1 MNAHVA
7 AEVVIPPKL
16 QVPSR
21 PLVRIVIVG
30 HVDHGKST
38 LIGRLLS
45 ETGSLPDGK
54 LDELKAVST
63 RRGMPF
69 EWSFLLDAL
78 QTERDQG
85 ITIDTSQIRFR
96 TPAREFVLIDAP
108 GHAEFLRNMVTGA
121 SQADAALLLVDVAE
135 GVREQTLRHVYL
147 LHLLGIRQ
155 VVVVINKMDRVGY
168 DDGRF
173 REIDTEIT
181 AHLADLG
188 LKPAAVIPI
197 SARHGDGVVERT
209 PAIGWYR
216 GPTVIEA
223 LDRFAPERPATAL
236 PLRLPVQAVYRFD
249 DRRIVAGR
257 IQSGFIAV
265 GDEIAVA
272 PSGRRAV
279 VRSIE
284 AWPGN
289 DGAGPRH
296 AGAGQSVGIMLDREL
311 FIARGDMI
319 AHAQRQ
325 APSGR
330 RLKARIFW
338 LHDSPLATGASVSV
352 RIGSAETRGTIAKIG
367 NMLDP
372 GDQSAANRDDAS
384 GRLRPSEPVIGPAE
398 GGTRWTGYG
407 GQNHLKQNHIGD
419 VEIALADPIAA
430 DQYEASPRTGR
441 IVLDVGGYIAGGGLV
456 LALDDESQTIAVAA
470 EKSQALAARAASLD
484 RALAGLSL
492 AERLAAIR
500 EGLDGAIVFTT
511 SFGLEDQVI
520 LHHICDAGLDIDV
533 VTLDTGR
540 LFPETYTVWEET
552 ERRYGRRIRAI
563 YPHQAALEDLIAAQG
578 INGFYYAKQAR
589 IACCDVRKVEPL
601 KRALAGAQG
610 WITGL
615 RAEQSADRAQVGFVM
630 ADRERDLLKFNPLV
644 DWSRPALEEL
654 ASAHE
659 VPINAL
665 HQKGFLSIGCAPCT
679 RAVRSGEPERAGR
692 WWWED
697 GTKKECGLHVAAD
710 VAR

>member
-7 AEVVIPPKL
+7 AEVTIPPKL
-16 QVPSR
+16 PSR

-69 EWSFLLDAL
+69 EWSFLLDSL

-96 TPAREFVLIDAP
+96 TPGREFVLIDAP

-121 SQADAALLLVDVAE
+121 SQADAALLLVDAAE
-135 GVREQTLRHVYL
+135 GVREQTLRHAYL

-155 VVVVINKMDRVGY
+155 LVVVINKMDRVGY
-168 DDGRF
+168 GDGRF
-173 REIDTEIT
+173 REIEAEIT

-209 PAIGWYR
+209 AAIGWYR

-223 LDRFAPERPATAL
+223 LDRFAPARPATAL

-289 DGAGPRH
+289 DDTGPRH
-296 AGAGQSVGIMLDREL
+296 AGAGQSVGITLDREL

-325 APSGR
+325 APSGL
-330 RLKARIFW
+330 RLKARVFW
-338 LHDSPLATGASVSV
+338 LHDTPLAVGASVSV
-352 RIGSAETRGTIAKIG
+352 RMGSAETRGAITKIG
-367 NMLDP
+367 NVFDP
-372 GDQSAANRDDAS
+372 GDQSAANRDT
-384 GRLRPSEPVIGPAE
+384 V
-398 GGTRWTGYG
+398 
-407 GQNHLKQNHIGD
+407 GQNHLRPNHIGD
-419 VEIALADPIAA
+419 VEIALANPIAA
-430 DQYEASPRTGR
+430 DQYEANPRTGR

-456 LALDDESQTIAVAA
+456 LALDDGSQTFPVAA

-492 AERLAAIR
+492 AGRLAAIR
-500 EGLDGAIVFTT
+500 AGLDGAIVFTA

-615 RAEQSADRAQVGFVM
+615 RAEQSADRAKVGVVI
-630 ADRERDLLKFNPLV
+630 ADRARNLLKFNPLI
-644 DWSRPALEEL
+644 DWSRQALEEF

-659 VPINAL
+659 VPVNAL
-665 HQKGFLSIGCAPCT
+665 HQRGFLSVGCAPCT
-679 RAVRSGEPERAGR
+679 RAVRLGERERAGR

-697 GTKKECGLHVAAD
+697 GSKKECGLHVAAD
-710 VAR
+710 AAR

>member
-7 AEVVIPPKL
+7 AEVAVPPKL
-16 QVPSR
+16 HVPTSR

-45 ETGSLPDGK
+45 ETGSLPEGK
-54 LDELKAVST
+54 FEQLKAVST

-96 TPAREFVLIDAP
+96 TPSREFVLIDAP
-108 GHAEFLRNMVTGA
+108 GHVEFLRNMVTGA
-121 SQADAALLLVDVAE
+121 SQADAALLLVDAAE
-135 GVREQTLRHVYL
+135 GVREQTLRHAYL

-155 VVVVINKMDRVGY
+155 VVAVINKMDRVGY

-173 REIDTEIT
+173 REIDAEIT
-181 AHLADLG
+181 AHLDDLG

-209 PAIGWYR
+209 TAIDWYR

-223 LDRFAPERPATAL
+223 LDRFAPAGPATAL

-257 IQSGFIAV
+257 IQSGRIAV

-272 PSGRRAV
+272 PSGKRAV

-289 DGAGPRH
+289 GDTEPRQ

-311 FIARGDMI
+311 FIARGDVI
-319 AHAQRQ
+319 AHAERQ

-338 LHDSPLATGASVSV
+338 LHASPLATRASVSV
-352 RIGSAETRGTIAKIG
+352 RIGTAETRGTITWIG
-367 NMLDP
+367 NTLDP
-372 GDQSAANRDDAS
+372 GDQSAANRDT
-384 GRLRPSEPVIGPAE
+384 V
-398 GGTRWTGYG
+398 
-407 GQNHLKQNHIGD
+407 GQNHLRQNHVGE
-419 VEIALADPIAA
+419 VEIALANPIAA
-430 DQYEASPRTGR
+430 DQYEANPRTGR

-456 LALDDESQTIAVAA
+456 LALDEESQTVPVAT
-470 EKSQALAARAASLD
+470 EESQALAARAASLD
-484 RALAGLSL
+484 RALASLSL
-492 AERLAAIR
+492 TERLAAIR
-500 EGLDGAIVFTT
+500 NGLDGAIVFTT

-563 YPHQAALEDLIAAQG
+563 YPHQAALEDLVAAQG
-578 INGFYYAKQAR
+578 INGFYYAKPAR

-601 KRALAGAQG
+601 KRALAGAHG

-615 RAEQSADRAQVGFVM
+615 RAEQSADRAKAGFVI
-630 ADRERDLLKFNPLV
+630 ADRERNLLKFNPLI
-644 DWSRPALEEL
+644 DWSRQALEEF
-654 ASAHE
+654 ASAQE

-679 RAVRSGEPERAGR
+679 RAVRPGEPERAGR

-697 GTKKECGLHVAAD
+697 GSKTECGLHVAAGA
-710 VAR
+710 AR

>member
-1 MNAHVA
+1 
-7 AEVVIPPKL
+7 
-16 QVPSR
+16 
-21 PLVRIVIVG
+21 
-30 HVDHGKST
+30 
-38 LIGRLLS
+38 
-45 ETGSLPDGK
+45 
-54 LDELKAVST
+54 
-63 RRGMPF
+63 
-69 EWSFLLDAL
+69 L

-173 REIDTEIT
+173 REIDAEIT

-284 AWPGN
+284 TWPGN

-319 AHAQRQ
+319 APAQRQ

-367 NMLDP
+367 NVLDP
-372 GDQSAANRDDAS
+372 GDQSAANRDA
-384 GRLRPSEPVIGPAE
+384 
-398 GGTRWTGYG
+398 G

-419 VEIALADPIAA
+419 VEITLADPIAA

-456 LALDDESQTIAVAA
+456 LALDDESQTFPVAA

-552 ERRYGRRIRAI
+552 ERRYGCRIRAV

-615 RAEQSADRAQVGFVM
+615 RAEQSADRAKVGFVM

-644 DWSRPALEEL
+644 DWSRQALEEL

-697 GTKKECGLHVAAD
+697 ATKKECGLHVAAD
-710 VAR
+710 ASR

>member
-147 LHLLGIRQ
+147 LHLLDIRQ

-173 REIDTEIT
+173 REIDAEIT

-284 AWPGN
+284 TWPGN

-319 AHAQRQ
+319 APAQRQ

-367 NMLDP
+367 NVLDP
-372 GDQSAANRDDAS
+372 GDQSAANRDA
-384 GRLRPSEPVIGPAE
+384 
-398 GGTRWTGYG
+398 G

-419 VEIALADPIAA
+419 VEITLADPIAA

-456 LALDDESQTIAVAA
+456 LALDDESQTFPVAA

-552 ERRYGRRIRAI
+552 ERRYGCRIRAV

-615 RAEQSADRAQVGFVM
+615 RAEQSADRAKVGFVM

-644 DWSRPALEEL
+644 DWSRQALEEL

-665 HQKGFLSIGCAPCT
+665 HQRGFLSIGCAPCT

-697 GTKKECGLHVAAD
+697 ATKKECGLHVAAD
-710 VAR
+710 ASR

>member
-7 AEVVIPPKL
+7 AEVTIPPKL
-16 QVPSR
+16 PSR

-69 EWSFLLDAL
+69 EWSFLLDSL

-96 TPAREFVLIDAP
+96 TPGREFVLIDAP

-121 SQADAALLLVDVAE
+121 SQADAALLLVDAAE
-135 GVREQTLRHVYL
+135 GVREQTLRHAHL

-168 DDGRF
+168 DDSRF
-173 REIDTEIT
+173 REIDADIT
-181 AHLADLG
+181 AHLNSFD

-209 PAIGWYR
+209 AAIDWYQ

-223 LDRFAPERPATAL
+223 LDRFAPARPAAAL
-236 PLRLPVQAVYRFD
+236 PLRLPVQAVYKFG

-257 IQSGFIAV
+257 IESGRIAV

-272 PSGRRAV
+272 PSGKRAV
-279 VRSIE
+279 VHSIE

-289 DGAGPRH
+289 SGIEPRQ

-311 FIARGDMI
+311 FIARGDVI
-319 AHAQRQ
+319 AHAERQ

-352 RIGSAETRGTIAKIG
+352 RIGSAETRGIITKIE
-367 NMLDP
+367 NVLDP
-372 GDQSAANRDDAS
+372 GDPSAANRDTV
-384 GRLRPSEPVIGPAE
+384 GQGHLR
-398 GGTRWTGYG
+398 
-407 GQNHLKQNHIGD
+407 QNHIGD
-419 VEIALADPIAA
+419 VEIALANPIAA
-430 DQYEASPRTGR
+430 DQYEANARTGR
-441 IVLDVGGYIAGGGLV
+441 IVLDLGGYIAGGGLV
-456 LALDDESQTIAVAA
+456 LALDEESQTVPVLT
-470 EKSQALAARAASLD
+470 EKSQALAARAASFD

-492 AERLAAIR
+492 TERLAAIR
-500 EGLDGAIVFTT
+500 NGLDGAIVFTT

-533 VTLDTGR
+533 ITLDTGR

-552 ERRYGRRIRAI
+552 ERRYGCRIRAI
-563 YPHQAALEDLIAAQG
+563 YPHQAALEDLIAVQG
-578 INGFYYAKQAR
+578 INGFYRTREAR

-601 KRALAGAQG
+601 ARALAGAQG

-615 RAEQSADRAQVGFVM
+615 RADQSADRRTGNLVT
-630 ADRERDLLKFNPLV
+630 ADRAYNLLKFNPLI
-644 DWSRPALEEL
+644 DWSRQA
-654 ASAHE
+654 AQDFAAAHE
-659 VPINAL
+659 VPTNAL
-665 HQKGFLSIGCAPCT
+665 HRKGFLSIGCAPCT
-679 RAVRSGEPERAGR
+679 RAVRPGEPERAGR

-697 GTKKECGLHVAAD
+697 GSKRECGLHVAAGA
-710 VAR
+710 AR

>member
-7 AEVVIPPKL
+7 AEVASPSRL
-16 QVPSR
+16 PSR

-45 ETGSLPDGK
+45 ETGGLPDGK
-54 LDELKAVST
+54 LDELKAVSR

-108 GHAEFLRNMVTGA
+108 GHAEFLRNMITGA
-121 SQADAALLLVDVAE
+121 SQADAGLLLVDAAE
-135 GVREQTLRHVYL
+135 GVREQTLRHAY
-147 LHLLGIRQ
+147 LLGIRQ
-155 VVVVINKMDRVGY
+155 IVVVLNKMDRVGY

-173 REIDTEIT
+173 REIEAKIT
-181 AHLADLG
+181 GHLADLG

-209 PAIGWYR
+209 AAIGWYR

-223 LDRFAPERPATAL
+223 LDRFAPASPATAL

-257 IQSGFIAV
+257 IQSGVIAI

-289 DGAGPRH
+289 DGTGPRH
-296 AGAGQSVGIMLDREL
+296 AGAGQSVGITLDREL
-311 FIARGDMI
+311 FIARGDVI
-319 AHAQRQ
+319 AHARRQ
-325 APSGR
+325 APSGQ

-338 LHDSPLATGASVSV
+338 LHDTPLAAGASVSV
-352 RIGSAETRGTIAKIG
+352 RMGSAETRGAVTKIG
-367 NMLDP
+367 NVLDP
-372 GDQSAANRDDAS
+372 GDQLAANRDTVGQS
-384 GRLRPSEPVIGPAE
+384 HLR
-398 GGTRWTGYG
+398 
-407 GQNHLKQNHIGD
+407 QNHIGD
-419 VEIALADPIAA
+419 VEIALANPIAA
-430 DQYEASPRTGR
+430 DQYEANPRTGR
-441 IVLDVGGYIAGGGLV
+441 IVLDVGGYIAGGGPV
-456 LALDDESQTIAVAA
+456 LALDDGSQTFPVAT
-470 EKSQALAARAASLD
+470 EKSEALAVRAASLD

-492 AERLAAIR
+492 AGRLAAIR

-520 LHHICDAGLDIDV
+520 LHHICNAGLDIDV

-540 LFPETYTVWEET
+540 LFPETYAVWEET
-552 ERRYGRRIRAI
+552 ERHYGRRIRAI
-563 YPHQAALEDLIAAQG
+563 YPHQAALEDLIVAHG

-615 RAEQSADRAQVGFVM
+615 RAEQSADRAKVGFVT
-630 ADRERDLLKFNPLV
+630 ADKERDLLKFNPLI
-644 DWSRPALEEL
+644 DWSRQALDEF
-654 ASAHE
+654 ASVHE
-659 VPINAL
+659 VPVNAL
-665 HQKGFLSIGCAPCT
+665 HQRGFLSIGCAPCT
-679 RAVRSGEPERAGR
+679 RAVRPGEPERAGR

-697 GTKKECGLHVAAD
+697 GSKKECGLHVAAD
-710 VAR
+710 AVR

>member
-7 AEVVIPPKL
+7 AEVAILPKL
-16 QVPSR
+16 LSR

-121 SQADAALLLVDVAE
+121 SQADAALLLVDAAE
-135 GVREQTLRHVYL
+135 GVREQTLRHAYL

-155 VVVVINKMDRVGY
+155 MVVVINKMDRVGY

-173 REIDTEIT
+173 REIEAEIT

-209 PAIGWYR
+209 AAIGWHR

-223 LDRFAPERPATAL
+223 LDRFAPARPATAL

-289 DGAGPRH
+289 DDTGPRQ
-296 AGAGQSVGIMLDREL
+296 AGAGQSVGITLDREL
-311 FIARGDMI
+311 FIARGDTI
-319 AHAQRQ
+319 GDAQRP

-330 RLKARIFW
+330 RLKARLFW
-338 LHDSPLATGASVSV
+338 LHDSPLAAGAAVSV
-352 RIGSAETRGTIAKIG
+352 RIGSAETRGTITKIG
-367 NMLDP
+367 NVLDP
-372 GDQSAANRDDAS
+372 GDRSAANRDAAS

-398 GGTRWTGYG
+398 GGTRWTGYA

-419 VEIALADPIAA
+419 VEIALANPIAA
-430 DQYEASPRTGR
+430 DQYEANPRTGR

-492 AERLAAIR
+492 PERFAAIR
-500 EGLDGAIVFTT
+500 KGLDGAIVFTT

-552 ERRYGRRIRAI
+552 ERRYGRRIRAV
-563 YPHQAALEDLIAAQG
+563 YPRQAALEDLISAQG

-615 RAEQSADRAQVGFVM
+615 RAEQSADRAKAGFVI
-630 ADRERDLLKFNPLV
+630 ADRERNLLKFNPLI
-644 DWSRPALEEL
+644 DWSRQALEEF
-654 ASAHE
+654 ASVHE
-659 VPINAL
+659 VPINVL
-665 HQKGFLSIGCAPCT
+665 HQRGFFSIGCAPCT
-679 RAVRSGEPERAGR
+679 RAVRPGEPERAGR

-697 GTKKECGLHVAAD
+697 GSKKECGLHIAAD
-710 VAR
+710 AAR

>member
-7 AEVVIPPKL
+7 AEVAIPTKL
-16 QVPSR
+16 RSR

-54 LDELKAVST
+54 LDELKAVSA

-108 GHAEFLRNMVTGA
+108 GHAEFLRNMITGA
-121 SQADAALLLVDVAE
+121 SQADAALLLVDAAE
-135 GVREQTLRHVYL
+135 GVREQTLRHAYL

-173 REIDTEIT
+173 HEIEAEIA
-181 AHLADLG
+181 AHLAGLG

-209 PAIGWYR
+209 AAIGWYR

-223 LDRFAPERPATAL
+223 LDRFAPARPATAL

-257 IQSGFIAV
+257 IQSGFVAV

-272 PSGRRAV
+272 PSGRLAV

-284 AWPGN
+284 AWPGH
-289 DGAGPRH
+289 DGTGRRQ
-296 AGAGQSVGIMLDREL
+296 AGAGQSVGITLDREL
-311 FIARGDMI
+311 FVARGDVI
-319 AHAQRQ
+319 AHAAHQ
-325 APSGR
+325 APQGR

-338 LHDSPLATGASVSV
+338 LHDTPLAAGASVSV
-352 RIGSAETRGTIAKIG
+352 RTGSAETRGAITKIE
-367 NMLDP
+367 NVLDP
-372 GDQSAANRDDAS
+372 GDQSAANRDAAS
-384 GRLRPSEPVIGPAE
+384 GRLRPSEPVIGSAE
-398 GGTRWTGYG
+398 GGTRWTGYA

-419 VEIALADPIAA
+419 VEIALANPIAA
-430 DQYEASPRTGR
+430 DQYEANPRTGR

-456 LALDDESQTIAVAA
+456 LALDDKSQTTPVAA
-470 EKSQALAARAASLD
+470 EKSRALAVRAASLD

-540 LFPETYTVWEET
+540 LFPETYAVWEET
-552 ERRYGRRIRAI
+552 ERRYGRCVRAV

-615 RAEQSADRAQVGFVM
+615 RAEQSADRAKVGFVT
-630 ADRERDLLKFNPLV
+630 ADQERNLLKFNPLM
-644 DWSRPALEEL
+644 DWSRPALEEF

-659 VPINAL
+659 VPVNAL
-665 HQKGFLSIGCAPCT
+665 HQRGFLSIGCAPCT
-679 RAVRSGEPERAGR
+679 RAVRPGEPERAGR

-697 GTKKECGLHVAAD
+697 GSKKECGLHVAAD
-710 VAR
+710 ATR

>member
-1 MNAHVA
+1 
-7 AEVVIPPKL
+7 
-16 QVPSR
+16 
-21 PLVRIVIVG
+21 
-30 HVDHGKST
+30 
-38 LIGRLLS
+38 
-45 ETGSLPDGK
+45 
-54 LDELKAVST
+54 
-63 RRGMPF
+63 MPF

-121 SQADAALLLVDVAE
+121 SQADAALLLVDAAE
-135 GVREQTLRHVYL
+135 GVREQTLRHAYL

-155 VVVVINKMDRVGY
+155 VVAVINKMDRVGY

-173 REIDTEIT
+173 REIDAEIT
-181 AHLADLG
+181 AHLAGLG

-209 PAIGWYR
+209 AAIAWYR

-223 LDRFAPERPATAL
+223 LDRFAPARPTTAL
-236 PLRLPVQAVYRFD
+236 PLRLPVQAVYHFD

-257 IQSGFIAV
+257 IQSGLIAV

-272 PSGRRAV
+272 PSGRRAI

-284 AWPGN
+284 TWPGK
-289 DGAGPRH
+289 DDTGPRH
-296 AGAGQSVGIMLDREL
+296 AGAGQSVGITLDREL
-311 FIARGDMI
+311 FVARGDMI
-319 AHAQRQ
+319 AHAPRQ
-325 APSGR
+325 APSGL

-352 RIGSAETRGTIAKIG
+352 RLGSAETRGAITKIG
-367 NMLDP
+367 NVVDP
-372 GDQSAANRDDAS
+372 GDPPAADRDTA
-384 GRLRPSEPVIGPAE
+384 GRS
-398 GGTRWTGYG
+398 
-407 GQNHLKQNHIGD
+407 HLKQNHIGD
-419 VEIALADPIAA
+419 VEIALTNLIAA
-430 DQYEASPRTGR
+430 DPYEANPRTGR

-456 LALDDESQTIAVAA
+456 LALDGESRAIPVAA
-470 EKSQALAARAASLD
+470 EKSEALAARAASLD

-500 EGLDGAIVFTT
+500 EGIDGAIVFTT

-520 LHHICDAGLDIDV
+520 LHHICDARLDIDV

-540 LFPETYTVWEET
+540 LFPETYAVWEET

-563 YPHQAALEDLIAAQG
+563 YPHQAALEELVAAQG

-615 RAEQSADRAQVGFVM
+615 RAEQSADRAKVGVAT
-630 ADRERDLLKFNPLV
+630 ADRERNLLKFNPLI
-644 DWSRPALEEL
+644 DWSRQALEEF

-659 VPINAL
+659 VPVNAL
-665 HQKGFLSIGCAPCT
+665 HQRGFLSIGCAPCT
-679 RAVRSGEPERAGR
+679 RAVRPGEPERDGR

-697 GTKKECGLHVAAD
+697 GSKKECGLHVAAD
-710 VAR
+710 AAR